1 MFSSFLMQNGT
12 TFWPTRHT
20 RRHNIPASIEH
31 DWRKEKKKV
40 FDESQKTV
48 IGQALSSTRKLPV
61 TGTFYLVKLNTFQ
74 TFLSL
79 KRQSRSFYWSYKVL
93 NFDLY
98 IFRHFYICKGPTE
111 MCEVCFLFDY
121 IYIYILSLTENHDNI
136 HGLLPMYYYDRGKDF
151 PAFSLSRL
159 VAILTFP
166 TVRPV
171 PSSRAL
177 RPFSSP

>member
-12 TFWPTRHT
+12 TFWPTGHT

-111 MCEVCFLFDY
+111 MCEVGFLFNY
-121 IYIYILSLTENHDNI
+121 IYIFFYYHWRKTTITYTACCPCTITTEEKTFLLFRLVGLSL
-136 HGLLPMYYYDRGKDF
+136 Y
-151 PAFSLSRL
+151 
-159 VAILTFP
+159 
-166 TVRPV
+166 
-171 PSSRAL
+171 
-177 RPFSSP
+177 

>member
-12 TFWPTRHT
+12 TFRPTGHS
-20 RRHNIPASIEH
+20 RRHNIPALIEH
-31 DWRKEKKKV
+31 DWRKEKKRF

-48 IGQALSSTRKLPV
+48 IDRPCLLPV

-79 KRQSRSFYWSYKVL
+79 KRHSRSFYWFYEVL

-111 MCEVCFLFDY
+111 MCEVGSLFNY
-121 IYIYILSLTENHDNI
+121 IYIYFYYHWRKTTITYTACCPCTITTEEKTLLLFRLV
-136 HGLLPMYYYDRGKDF
+136 GLLLY
-151 PAFSLSRL
+151 
-159 VAILTFP
+159 
-166 TVRPV
+166 
-171 PSSRAL
+171 
-177 RPFSSP
+177 

>member
-12 TFWPTRHT
+12 TFRPTGHS
-20 RRHNIPASIEH
+20 RRHNIPALIEH
-31 DWRKEKKKV
+31 DWRKEKKNF

-48 IGQALSSTRKLPV
+48 IDRPCLLPV

-79 KRQSRSFYWSYKVL
+79 KRHSRSFYWFYEVL

-111 MCEVCFLFDY
+111 MCEVGSLFNY
-121 IYIYILSLTENHDNI
+121 IYIYIYFYYHWQKTTITYTACCPCTITTEEKTLLLFRLV
-136 HGLLPMYYYDRGKDF
+136 GLLLY
-151 PAFSLSRL
+151 
-159 VAILTFP
+159 
-166 TVRPV
+166 
-171 PSSRAL
+171 
-177 RPFSSP
+177 

>member
-12 TFWPTRHT
+12 TFRPTGHSP
-20 RRHNIPASIEH
+20 RHNIPALIEH
-31 DWRKEKKKV
+31 DWRKEKKRF

-48 IGQALSSTRKLPV
+48 IDRPCLLPV

-79 KRQSRSFYWSYKVL
+79 KRHSRSFYWFYEVL

-111 MCEVCFLFDY
+111 MCEVGFLFNY
-121 IYIYILSLTENHDNI
+121 IYIFLLSLTENHDNI

-151 PAFSLSRL
+151 AAFSLSRL

-171 PSSRAL
+171 P
-177 RPFSSP
+177 

>member
-12 TFWPTRHT
+12 TFRPTGHS
-20 RRHNIPASIEH
+20 RRHNIPALIEH
-31 DWRKEKKKV
+31 DWRKEKKNF

-48 IGQALSSTRKLPV
+48 IDRPCLLPV

-79 KRQSRSFYWSYKVL
+79 KRHSRSFYWFYEVL

-111 MCEVCFLFDY
+111 MCEVGFLFNY
-121 IYIYILSLTENHDNI
+121 IYIFFYYHWRKTTITYTACCPCTITTEEKTLLLFRLV
-136 HGLLPMYYYDRGKDF
+136 GLLLY
-151 PAFSLSRL
+151 
-159 VAILTFP
+159 
-166 TVRPV
+166 
-171 PSSRAL
+171 
-177 RPFSSP
+177 

>member
-12 TFWPTRHT
+12 TFRPTGHS
-20 RRHNIPASIEH
+20 RRHNIPALIEH
-31 DWRKEKKKV
+31 DWRKEKKNF

-48 IGQALSSTRKLPV
+48 IDRPCLLPV

-79 KRQSRSFYWSYKVL
+79 KRHSRSFYWFYEVL

-111 MCEVCFLFDY
+111 MCEVGSLFNY
-121 IYIYILSLTENHDNI
+121 IYIYIYFYYHWRKTTITYTACCPCTITTEEKTLLLFRLV
-136 HGLLPMYYYDRGKDF
+136 GLLLY
-151 PAFSLSRL
+151 
-159 VAILTFP
+159 
-166 TVRPV
+166 
-171 PSSRAL
+171 
-177 RPFSSP
+177 